1 MSIAPSVERP
11 VATARMLL
19 LAAPDTDSLL
29 TALAAVDPDSP
40 PGPPGYRGPGPR
52 LGMVDPTPDRLASAR
67 RLVAK
72 GKPVRRRADLWFSPR
87 PLLAGGGGVAFVFP
101 GLEGEFT
108 PKVDDVAEYLGVPA
122 PEVSTATLG
131 RHGSSVMSVGRLLDT
146 AVRRLG
152 IRPSAVAGHSVGE
165 WAAMIAGGIV
175 SGAEFDEMVARADL
189 DALRVP
195 GVEFAVLGC
204 AADRV
209 APELAGRPEIVI
221 SHENSANQTVI
232 CGPEDAVGEVVAALR
247 ARAVICQAL
256 PFRSGFHTPML
267 EPYLGYFREGVPA
280 LRMRPAVT
288 PVFSATTAAPFPDDP
303 AAARELCLRHL
314 VEPVRFR
321 QVVRALY
328 SSGVRAFLQ
337 LGPGQLGSLIDDTL
351 RHDLPD
357 AEFLVLPANSPHRS
371 GLDQLRRCA
380 VALWTEGAEP
390 DFAAL
395 DPSAAQPLPRPEPL
409 PEPVAE
415 ALPLPVAEP
424 GRPGFAQLAAL
435 GTPLAAEMAGFL
447 DETAKAVA
455 AVLRAAD
462 RTETSQVLE
471 VSLRTMPYL
480 RDHCLMRQRPQW
492 PQEEDL
498 RAVVPA
504 TTMITHMIEAAE
516 RACPGLV
523 AIAAEELKFHRWLLA
538 SPPRHV
544 TIEVEHVGA
553 GRVHVRLGDHAEG
566 TVLLGSR
573 RTPPPDA
580 WPPGEDERVPELTAQ
595 QIYRQGWMFHGPAFQ
610 GLTRSIAVSDR
621 SLRGLITVPPA
632 PGALLDN
639 LGQFLGQWL
648 VENERN
654 RWIALP
660 ASIARI
666 DLHAAEPGPGSTV
679 ECALR
684 VTDLD
689 ADSVTIDGQLCV
701 RGVPV
706 ISVRGWVDRR
716 FDSDERAG
724 AVHRMPGT
732 ATLSER
738 HPEGWWWVAERWR
751 TLSSR
756 DFYLHRYAGH
766 AECAEYEQLHPVQ
779 RRAWLLRLVVVKD
792 AVRGWLWDRGAGPV
806 HPAELRVHQDA
817 SGRCR
822 VTGQHGLEVP
832 GLDIAVAQLAEIA
845 VAQVRPAGPG
855 PQPVVEV
862 TDGAPPPGSSRI
874 SNPAGLPPRTYHVR
888 SA

>member
-1 MSIAPSVERP
+1 MTIARSAPVVEDP
-11 VATARMLL
+11 VATAPMLL
-19 LAAPDTDSLL
+19 LAAPDTGSLL
-29 TALAAVDPDSP
+29 AALDSDSP
-40 PGPPGYRGPGPR
+40 SSLPPYRGPGPR
-52 LGMVDPTPDRLASAR
+52 LGLVDPTPERLASAR

-72 GKPVRRRADLWFSPR
+72 GKPVRRRSDLWFSPR
-87 PLLAGGGGVAFVFP
+87 PLLAGESGIAFVFP
-101 GLEGEFT
+101 GLEGEFA
-108 PKVDDVAEYLGVPA
+108 PNVEDVAEFLGVPA
-122 PEVSTATLG
+122 PEVSTASLG
-131 RHGSSVMSVGRLLDT
+131 RHGSSVMSVGRLLDA

-152 IRPSAVAGHSVGE
+152 IRPGAVAGHSVGE

-175 SGAEFDEMVARADL
+175 SGIEFDEMVGRADL

-204 AADRV
+204 AADRA

-232 CGPEDAVGEVVAALR
+232 CGPEDAVAEVVAALR
-247 ARAVICQAL
+247 SRAVICQAL

-267 EPYLGYFREGVPA
+267 EPYLGYFKEGVPG
-280 LRMRPAVT
+280 LRMGPAVT
-288 PVFSATTAAPFPDDP
+288 PVWSATTAVPFPDDP

-321 QVVRALY
+321 HLVRGLY
-328 SSGVRAFLQ
+328 SAGVRAFVQ

-357 AEFLVLPANSPHRS
+357 AEFLVIPANSPHRS

-390 DFAAL
+390 DFTAL
-395 DPSAAQPLPRPEPL
+395 DPAAEPEPAV
-409 PEPVAE
+409 EPS
-415 ALPLPVAEP
+415 
-424 GRPGFAQLAAL
+424 GWPGFAQLAAL
-435 GTPLAAEMAGFL
+435 GSPLAAEMAGFL
-447 DETAKAVA
+447 DDTANAVA
-455 AVLRAAD
+455 AVLRAASPA
-462 RTETSQVLE
+462 EASQVLD

-480 RDHCLMRQRPQW
+480 RDHCLMRQRPDW

-498 RAVVPA
+498 RPVVPA
-504 TTMITHMIEAAE
+504 TTMVMHMIQAAE

-523 AIAAEELKFHRWLLA
+523 AVAAEELRFHRWLPA
-538 SPPRHV
+538 SPPRQV
-544 TIEVEHVGA
+544 TIDVERQGA
-553 GRVHVRLGDHAEG
+553 DRVHVRLGEHAEG
-566 TVLLGSR
+566 TVLLGRHHS
-573 RTPPPDA
+573 PPPGR
-580 WPPGEDERVPELTAQ
+580 WPRAEGERVPGLTAQ

-610 GLTRSIAVSDR
+610 GMTRSIAVSDR
-621 SLRGLITVPPA
+621 SMHGVITVPAA
-632 PGALLDN
+632 PGSLLDN

-648 VENERN
+648 VENEPG

-660 ASIARI
+660 ARIARI
-666 DLHAAEPGPGSTV
+666 ELHGAVPEPGSTV
-679 ECALR
+679 ECSVR
-684 VTDLD
+684 VTGLDPDL
-689 ADSVTIDGQLCV
+689 VTIDGQLCV
-701 RGVPV
+701 HGVPV

-766 AECAEYEQLHPVQ
+766 AECAEYERLHPAE
-779 RRAWLLRLVVVKD
+779 RRAWLLRLAVVKD
-792 AVRGWLWDRGAGPV
+792 AVRGWLWERGAGPIY
-806 HPAELRVHQDA
+806 PAELRVHQDA
-817 SGRCR
+817 SGQCR
-822 VTGQHGLEVP
+822 VTGQHGLDVP
-832 GLDIAVAQLAEIA
+832 DLDIAVAQLAEVA
-845 VAQVRPAGPG
+845 VAQVRPAGSRPSLEITEG
-855 PQPVVEV
+855 
-862 TDGAPPPGSSRI
+862 TPPPGSTPI
-874 SNPAGLPPRTYHVR
+874 SNPAGLPARGYHVR